1 MEFRVFAL
9 VFASSLL
16 AGLAPAAAQILPI
29 PQSWQLERAVLVVRH
44 GVYAPVEAPGD
55 LDKRVAMPWPSWPA
69 TPGALTQRGAEL
81 MREMGGYYRALY
93 GELGLIEADICPA
106 TGSVAAWSD
115 VDERTRASAQAL
127 LTGLYPR
134 CKLVS
139 HAQADLATPD
149 PLFNPQPSASC
160 PMDPASN
167 KTAILARIGGDFSS
181 VLREYRPQLT
191 AVQTIL
197 CPPALSGGLAQCG
210 LSAAVPSIE
219 ARPDGRLEMKGPIA
233 IGANAAEAF
242 LMERAQGLPTGQVA
256 WGRLSGD
263 AALTN
268 VLEIRRL
275 RVDLMDK
282 TMPVAQQKGSNLLSQ
297 IAATLQDGHNFPAE
311 PPIREPVRLALLVAH
326 DSNIANI
333 AGLLN
338 LAWTIP
344 GLQPNDPSPGGALA
358 FELLRSRRS
367 GEHQVR
373 LAYYAQ
379 TLDQLRQATRLDLAH
394 PPGMVAVSLP
404 GCSDPAQ
411 GGACTLQR
419 FTALVSS
426 KVEPGCVTVKSGGKT
441 FK

>member
-1 MEFRVFAL
+1 MKFRVFAL

-16 AGLAPAAAQILPI
+16 AGLAPAAAQIPPI
-29 PQSWQLERAVLVVRH
+29 SQGWQLERAVLVVRH
-44 GVYAPVEAPGD
+44 GVYAPVESLDA
-55 LDKRVAMPWPSWPA
+55 LDKHVATPWPNWPA
-69 TPGALTQRGAEL
+69 APGALTQRGAEL
-81 MREMGGYYRALY
+81 MREIGGYYRALY
-93 GELGLIEADICPA
+93 GELGLIETDVCPA
-106 TGSVAAWSD
+106 AGSVAAWAD
-115 VDERTRASAQAL
+115 VAERARASAQAL

-134 CKLVS
+134 CNLIP

-149 PLFNPQPSASC
+149 PLFHPQRSVSC

-167 KTAILARIGGDFSS
+167 RTAILARIGGDFSS

-191 AVQTIL
+191 AMQTIL
-197 CPPALSGGLAQCG
+197 CPPALPGGRGQCG

-219 ARPDGRLEMKGPIA
+219 TRPDGQLEMNGPIA
-233 IGANAAEAF
+233 IGATAAELF
-242 LMERAQGLPTGQVA
+242 LMESAQGLPTYQVA

-268 VLEIRRL
+268 ILEIRRL
-275 RVDLMDK
+275 KVDLMDK
-282 TMPVAQQKGSNLLSQ
+282 TMPVAQQKGSNLLAQ
-297 IAATLQDGHNFPAE
+297 IAATLQDGHNFPGA
-311 PPIREPVRLALLVAH
+311 PAIREPIRLALLVGH

-338 LAWTIP
+338 LAWSVP

-358 FELLRSRRS
+358 FELLRNRRS

-373 LAYYAQ
+373 LAYFAQ
-379 TLDQLRQATRLDLAH
+379 TMDQLRQATRLDLAQ

-426 KVEPGCVTVKSGGKT
+426 KLEPGCVTVKSVGKT
-441 FK
+441 PK

>member
-1 MEFRVFAL
+1 MRFRVFAF
-9 VFASSLL
+9 VFASMLL
-16 AGLAPAAAQILPI
+16 AGLAPVAAQIPSI
-29 PQSWQLERAVLVVRH
+29 PQGWQLERAVLVVRH
-44 GVYAPVEAPGD
+44 GVYAPVESLDD
-55 LDKRVAMPWPSWPA
+55 LDKRAATPWPNWPA
-69 TPGALTQRGAEL
+69 APGALTQRGAEL

-93 GELGLIEADICPA
+93 GELGLIEADVCPA
-106 TGSVAAWSD
+106 AGSVAAWAD

-134 CKLVS
+134 CNLVS

-181 VLREYRPQLT
+181 VLREYGPQLT
-191 AVQTIL
+191 AMQTTL
-197 CPPALSGGLAQCG
+197 CPPALQGSRAQCG

-219 ARPDGRLEMKGPIA
+219 ARPAGRLEMKGSIA
-233 IGANAAEAF
+233 IGAAASEFF
-242 LMERAQGLPTGQVA
+242 LMESAQGLPADQVA
-256 WGRLSGD
+256 WGRLPSD
-263 AALTN
+263 AALGN

-275 RVDLMDK
+275 RLDLMEK
-282 TMPVAQQKGSNLLSQ
+282 TMPVAQQKGSNLLAQ
-297 IAATLQDGHNFPAE
+297 IAATLQDGHNFPGA
-311 PPIREPVRLALLVAH
+311 PAIREPVRLALLVGY

-333 AGLLN
+333 AGLLD
-338 LAWTIP
+338 LAWKIP
-344 GLQPNDPSPGGALA
+344 GLPPNDPSPGGALA
-358 FELLRSRRS
+358 FELLRNRQS

-379 TLDQLRQATRLDLAH
+379 TLDQLRQAARLDLAR

-419 FTALVSS
+419 FMALVSS
-426 KVEPGCVTVKSGGKT
+426 KLEPGCVTVKSVGKT
-441 FK
+441 AK